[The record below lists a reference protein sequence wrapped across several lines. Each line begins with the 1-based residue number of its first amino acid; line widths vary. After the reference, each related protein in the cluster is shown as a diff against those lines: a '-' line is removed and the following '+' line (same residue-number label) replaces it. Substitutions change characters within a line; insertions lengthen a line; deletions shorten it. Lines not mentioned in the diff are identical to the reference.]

1 MFISVES
8 LHMFSTFAKSAMTL
22 GTAAGC
28 LLMAASSAHAFSFTT
43 NFTPTVRDAEDD
55 ILLQSVEVDGNIID
69 FSDLAVVSGA
79 NILFNDQ
86 ITDDPSNNPQ
96 NQGAASADVVDN
108 SASGVAMEQLTP
120 GDANSEA
127 AIVSNLSSQ
136 NLGHIIDTEDSGIF
150 EIELNFDK
158 AFSSLLFWE
167 RGLNSDLGVRIGGK
181 EIILTSD
188 MFEYA
193 GYDLDTTEIEE
204 IQDVG
209 SYGLDLA
216 AHGLSGKYTSAV
228 IFTRDGFNGPDWK
241 VAGVAVPEP
250 ATVLGLTAVAGA
262 VAASRRRRDD
272 RTA

>member
-1 MFISVES
+1 M
-8 LHMFSTFAKSAMTL
+8 LSTFTKSAMTV

-28 LLMAASSAHAFSFTT
+28 LLMAASSANAFSFTT

-69 FSDLAVVSGA
+69 FSDLSVVSGA
-79 NILFNDQ
+79 NILANDQ
-86 ITDDPSNNPQ
+86 INNDPINNPQ

-181 EIILTSD
+181 EIILTRD
-188 MFEYA
+188 LFEDA
-193 GYDLDTTEIEE
+193 DYDLDTTEINNN
-204 IQDVG
+204 QNVG

-216 AHGLSGKYTSAV
+216 AHGLSGKYTSA
-228 IFTRDGFNGPDWK
+228 ILFTRDGFNGPDFK
-241 VAGVAVPEP
+241 VAGVAAVPEP
-250 ATVLGLTAVAGA
+250 TTVLGLTAVAGA
-262 VAASRRRRDD
+262 FVASRRRKND